1 MPNYWPNVRV
11 DHFRTGSPE
20 VVIGHDMRISDPH
33 DVRILIEKLHEVL
46 DTHTRDNR
54 WVIT

>member
-11 DHFRTGSPE
+11 DRFRTGSPE